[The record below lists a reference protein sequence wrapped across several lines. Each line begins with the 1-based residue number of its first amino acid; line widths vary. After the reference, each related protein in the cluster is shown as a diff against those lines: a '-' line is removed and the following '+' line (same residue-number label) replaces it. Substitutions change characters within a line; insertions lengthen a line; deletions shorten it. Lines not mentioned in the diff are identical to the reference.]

1 MEQTI
6 NERVRIFIKRK
17 GMSVNAFSEEIGVS
31 QGTLNPQVNGTYG
44 VSAITLSAIAER
56 YPSANMRWFLTGKGE
71 MEVST
76 ITQNNTQGNNVVGDV
91 SNSTVGVD
99 TLLDIIRKLQEEN
112 ASLIKMLSNKA

>member
-6 NERVRIFIKRK
+6 NERVRIYIKAKR
-17 GMSVNAFSEEIGVS
+17 MSVNTFSEEIGMS

-44 VSAITLSAIAER
+44 VSTTTLCAIADR
-56 YPSANMRWFLTGKGE
+56 YPDANMRWFLTGKGE

>member
-56 YPSANMRWFLTGKGE
+56 YPNANMRWFLTGKGE

-91 SNSTVGVD
+91 SNSMVGVD

>member
-44 VSAITLSAIAER
+44 VSVITLSAIAER
-56 YPSANMRWFLTGKGE
+56 YPDANMRWFLTGKGE

>member
-1 MEQTI
+1 
-6 NERVRIFIKRK
+6 
-17 GMSVNAFSEEIGVS
+17 
-31 QGTLNPQVNGTYG
+31 
-44 VSAITLSAIAER
+44 
-56 YPSANMRWFLTGKGE
+56 MRWFLTGKGE